1 MKKEKKRL
9 TTSSV
14 ASLFYFLNYPY
25 LFIIFGLRPNSFTFG
40 NVSEL
45 SFRSLNHDFLT
56 VLDDDAAVVAAN
68 GLSHDVI
75 HL

>member
-1 MKKEKKRL
+1 MCCQP
-9 TTSSV
+9 
-14 ASLFYFLNYPY
+14 LFIQAFNYAY
-25 LFIIFGLRPNSFTFG
+25 LIIFGLRPNSFTFG

-68 GLSHDVI
+68 GLSHYVI